1 MSGGGRMRG
10 SYELELYKL
19 INDEELVSEFGWCS
33 DGSCYTWVDY
43 RNLEEFMGK
52 AIETFGYGIFD
63 DGGFNANMQSD
74 GVCFDLCE
82 MVGSYMTVE
91 DVFPKEKYKH

>member
-1 MSGGGRMRG
+1 MSR

-33 DGSCYTWVDY
+33 DDSCCAWIDY

-52 AIETFGYGIFD
+52 AIEIFGYGIFD
-63 DGGFNANMQSD
+63 DGGFNANMQGD
-74 GVCFDLCE
+74 GACIDLCE
-82 MVGSYMTVE
+82 MIGSYMTVE